1 MKDLFLILVLTTL
14 LFLGKQSLALRA
26 EVRETLPNAATRD
39 DRAELAR
46 LRRLPDGFELT
57 LPGGSA
63 THCASLADVCRRLFE
78 APGVSLS
85 FLVEDAEMLA
95 AMRELTRVTPHINV
109 TFSK

>member
-1 MKDLFLILVLTTL
+1 MRDLFLILLLTTL

-26 EVRETLPNAATRD
+26 EVHETLPNSATRD
-39 DRAELAR
+39 DRAEPAR

-63 THCASLADVCRRLFE
+63 THCASIDEVCRRLSE
-78 APGVSLS
+78 APGANLS
-85 FLVEDAEMLA
+85 FFVEDAEMLA
-95 AMRELTRVTPHINV
+95 AMRALTRVTTHINV